1 MAALAVVVCTPALIL
16 FASGN
21 MTAFEL
27 GLWYLYA
34 LAVVGVGVHVL
45 QRLVSRYSAIADKD
59 IEAEGE
65 GE

>member
-1 MAALAVVVCTPALIL
+1 
-16 FASGN
+16 